1 MDMKLTRDAEK
12 LATAL
17 YKSYLEKRES
27 GQLKHES
34 KLFYPEKVWKQ
45 YFPKENEADFEET
58 LNEFLRAVPCK
69 RYVDGEYVLC
79 DAFIIYME
87 NRFKNGLKDVISFL
101 TQFIP

>member
-1 MDMKLTRDAEK
+1 MDIKLTRDAEK

-45 YFPKENEADFEET
+45 YFPK
-58 LNEFLRAVPCK
+58 
-69 RYVDGEYVLC
+69 
-79 DAFIIYME
+79 
-87 NRFKNGLKDVISFL
+87 
-101 TQFIP
+101 